1 MTLLQP
7 SGLQDLSRGLMKRGH
22 DLRQSGA
29 PRPKLS
35 LLKAAAIG
43 SGKSDRGLSEGYAGT
58 PRAPLTQP
66 SLLSQPPSRTMSP
79 PEYYFP
85 HLTL

>member
-1 MTLLQP
+1 
-7 SGLQDLSRGLMKRGH
+7 MKRGH

-58 PRAPLTQP
+58 PRAPLTHP
-66 SLLSQPPSRTMSP
+66 LSLKAKKKLRPQNVLNSHDVITRDVARRTES
-79 PEYYFP
+79 
-85 HLTL
+85 LQ